1 MKIKLI
7 PEVWSL
13 IFSFLSYDDLIGASA
28 VCKCFYYLSQNN
40 DGFVKKLSDLRALF
54 SGVSVYEYCWDACL
68 RFAGQLS
75 HGPSDNFEEEVFLE
89 AKEIIMTELVFGISQ
104 FRVRNHLFFCSR
116 SHYCSDICLFCTR
129 VNISHHGVSG
139 YINKKLFVPI
149 TYFPQSIREGIVL
162 MEKVY
167 FFVHYHGAFAKV
179 NIHASY
185 VSNFGVLHYE
195 CINSPFILY

>member
-1 MKIKLI
+1 MMVLLKNYLT
-7 PEVWSL
+7 WGHC
-13 IFSFLSYDDLIGASA
+13 FLVSMFMNTVEMP
-28 VCKCFYYLSQNN
+28 VCGLQDNCLMGRVIILRKKCFLRP
-40 DGFVKKLSDLRALF
+40 KKLLWLSLF
-54 SGVSVYEYCWDACL
+54 LVFHSFVSV
-68 RFAGQLS
+68 
-75 HGPSDNFEEEVFLE
+75 
-89 AKEIIMTELVFGISQ
+89 IIC
-104 FRVRNHLFFCSR
+104 FFCSR

-129 VNISHHGVSG
+129 VNISRHGVSG

>member
-1 MKIKLI
+1 MMVLLKNYLT
-7 PEVWSL
+7 WGHC
-13 IFSFLSYDDLIGASA
+13 FLVSMFMNTVEMP
-28 VCKCFYYLSQNN
+28 VCGLQDNCLMGRVIILRKKCFLRP
-40 DGFVKKLSDLRALF
+40 KKLLWLSLF
-54 SGVSVYEYCWDACL
+54 
-68 RFAGQLS
+68 
-75 HGPSDNFEEEVFLE
+75 
-89 AKEIIMTELVFGISQ
+89 LVFQ

-129 VNISHHGVSG
+129 VNISRHGVSG

>member
-1 MKIKLI
+1 
-7 PEVWSL
+7 
-13 IFSFLSYDDLIGASA
+13 
-28 VCKCFYYLSQNN
+28 
-40 DGFVKKLSDLRALF
+40 
-54 SGVSVYEYCWDACL
+54 
-68 RFAGQLS
+68 
-75 HGPSDNFEEEVFLE
+75 
-89 AKEIIMTELVFGISQ
+89 MTELVFGISQ

-195 CINSPFILY
+195 CINSPFILYQISCVELFKMLLTKKFYPSLFLIARASVVISLSVITRFVWAVTKIRLNLSSLRKPQNFVYALLKSLVTISIFI

>member
-13 IFSFLSYDDLIGASA
+13 IFSFLSYNDLIGASA

-40 DGFVKKLSDLRALF
+40 DGFVKKLSHLRALL
-54 SGVSVYEYCWDACL
+54 CWDACL
-68 RFAGQLS
+68 SFAGQLS
-75 HGPSDNFEEEVFLE
+75 HGPSDSFEEEVFLE
-89 AKEIIMTELVFGISQ
+89 AKEIIMTGLVFGISQ
-104 FRVRNHLFFCSR
+104 FRVCNQLFFCSR
-116 SHYCSDICLFCTR
+116 SHYCSDIWLFCTR
-129 VNISHHGVSG
+129 VNISYHGVSG

-149 TYFPQSIREGIVL
+149 TYIPQSIRVGIVL

-167 FFVHYHGAFAKV
+167 FFVHYHGGFAKG

-185 VSNFGVLHYE
+185 VSNFGVLYYE